1 MFSSKVFNVWA
12 ILNFDLF
19 VFGLFVVDIIS
30 ILTALQERQIKKDA
44 AFGK

>member
-1 MFSSKVFNVWA
+1 MFGRFCFFDIFNFG
-12 ILNFDLF
+12 IS
-19 VFGLFVVDIIS
+19 VFGLYVVDIIS